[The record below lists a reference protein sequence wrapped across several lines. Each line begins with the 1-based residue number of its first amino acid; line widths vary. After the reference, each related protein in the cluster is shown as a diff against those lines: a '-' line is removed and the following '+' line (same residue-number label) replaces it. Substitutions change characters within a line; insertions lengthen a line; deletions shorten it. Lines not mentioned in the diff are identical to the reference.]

1 MLKKNSIP
9 NSSLNKLKIYS
20 SKGADELCM
29 YHLANTPILKLGI
42 FSGHF
47 RFLLQLLNTFNID
60 TGESINHGVTKLIM
74 PRTAKSF

>member
-1 MLKKNSIP
+1 MIGQNIKKFYLNCQIPIKMLKQSSIP

-42 FSGHF
+42 FSGS
-47 RFLLQLLNTFNID
+47 LQVFTSTVEYF
-60 TGESINHGVTKLIM
+60 
-74 PRTAKSF
+74 

>member
-1 MLKKNSIP
+1 MTGQNIKKFYLNCQIPIKMLKQNSIP

-42 FSGHF
+42 FSGS
-47 RFLLQLLNTFNID
+47 LQVFTSTVEYF
-60 TGESINHGVTKLIM
+60 
-74 PRTAKSF
+74 